1 MSGYSRKYCRDGAL
15 AIQEKIMKAKWT
27 FGLKLLI
34 ICAFLAL
41 PILSRTHAQG
51 NRRTYKLLEGTIKI
65 AEPANWQRR
74 DDGALADSSHLIF
87 VNDQIS
93 GILKIEI
100 DHLHHITFEACN
112 KESYQKDFMQK
123 QKLRLQGSGTSVQ
136 SGVTFKGVPA
146 LFTDQSSGDL
156 RTKEIHFLKNCRY
169 YIVTFTCEKEEFN
182 INWQSARHCIDNMEL
197 GY

>member
-1 MSGYSRKYCRDGAL
+1 VGRNRSE
-15 AIQEKIMKAKWT
+15 EKTVKAKWT
-27 FGLKLLI
+27 FGLKLLM

-41 PILSRTHAQG
+41 PILSRSYAQG
-51 NRRTYKLLEGTIKI
+51 ERKTYRLLEGTIKI
-65 AEPANWQRR
+65 TEPANWHRR
-74 DDGALADSSHLIF
+74 DDGALSQSNHLVF

-93 GILKIEI
+93 GILRIEV

-123 QKLRLQGSGTSVQ
+123 QEGRLQGSGASLK

-146 LFTDQSSGDL
+146 LFTDKSSGDL

-169 YIVTFTCEKEEFN
+169 YSVRFSCEKEEFN
-182 INWQSARHCIDNMEL
+182 ISWSSAKHCIDNMEL